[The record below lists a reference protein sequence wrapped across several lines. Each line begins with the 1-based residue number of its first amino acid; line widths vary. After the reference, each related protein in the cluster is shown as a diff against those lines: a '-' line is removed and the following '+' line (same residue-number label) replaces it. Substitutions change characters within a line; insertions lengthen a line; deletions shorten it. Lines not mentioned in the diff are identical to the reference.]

1 MIFIIGHK
9 NPDTDSI
16 CAAIAYAKLKNKL
29 GEGEFVPARCGE
41 INEETKFVLEKFGVE
56 APELL
61 ENASGKELILVD
73 HNEFSQAVD
82 GIENARIVE
91 VIDHHKVN
99 FNYNEPIYFLV
110 KPVGSTST
118 IIAEKYFE
126 AGIEPEKEIA
136 GILLGAILSDTV
148 VFKSPTTTEKDKE
161 IAKKLA
167 EIAGVDDIEKFG
179 IEVKKAKSNLE
190 GMSEEEIIKGDF
202 KVYEF
207 VGKKVGIGQV
217 EIVDYD
223 QVKGREDKIISEMEK
238 IREGEGYDLIVL
250 MVTNI
255 MDESSLLLAVG
266 NVAKVEEA
274 FGKKVENNRVLLPD
288 VMSRKKQVVPKIE
301 EVYKNQ

>member
-1 MIFIIGHK
+1 MIYVIGHK

-16 CAAIAYAKLKNKL
+16 CSAIAYARLKNKL
-29 GEGEFVPARCGE
+29 GKGEFKPVRCGPV
-41 INEETKFVLEKFGVE
+41 NPETKFILEKFGVE

-82 GIENARIVE
+82 GIENAKIVE
-91 VIDHHKVN
+91 VVDHHKVN
-99 FNYNEPIYFLV
+99 FNYSEPIYFLV
-110 KPVGSTST
+110 KPLGSTAT

-148 VFKSPTTTEKDKE
+148 VFKSPTTKEKDKE

-167 EIAGVDDIEKFG
+167 AIAGIDDIEKFG

-202 KVYEF
+202 KEF
-207 VGKKVGIGQV
+207 TFGDKKVGIGQV

-238 IREGEGYDLIVL
+238 MIGEGYDLVVL

-255 MDESSLLLAVG
+255 MDESSLLLVVG

-274 FGKKVENNRVLLPD
+274 FGKKVENNRVLLPG

-301 EVYKNQ
+301 EAYKNR

>member
-1 MIFIIGHK
+1 MIYVIGHK

-16 CAAIAYAKLKNKL
+16 CSAIAYARLKNKL
-29 GEGEFVPARCGE
+29 GEGEFKPARCGAV
-41 INEETKFVLEKFGVE
+41 NPETKFVLEKFGVE
-56 APELL
+56 EPELL

-82 GIENARIVE
+82 GIENAKIVE
-91 VIDHHKVN
+91 VVDHHKVN
-99 FNYNEPIYFLV
+99 FNYSEPIYFLV
-110 KPVGSTST
+110 KPLGSTAT

-126 AGIEPEKEIA
+126 AGIEIDKEIA

-167 EIAGVDDIEKFG
+167 AIAGIDDIEKFG

-202 KVYEF
+202 KIYEF
-207 VGKKVGIGQV
+207 AGKKVGIGQV

-238 IREGEGYDLIVL
+238 MIGEGFDLIVL

-255 MDESSLLLAVG
+255 MDESSLLLVVG

-274 FGKKVENNRVLLPD
+274 FGKKVENNRILLPG

-301 EVYKNQ
+301 EAYKNR

>member
-1 MIFIIGHK
+1 MIYVIGHK

-16 CAAIAYAKLKNKL
+16 CSAIAYARLKNKL
-29 GEGEFVPARCGE
+29 GEGEFAPARCGA
-41 INEETKFVLEKFGVE
+41 INPETKFVLEKFGVE
-56 APELL
+56 APEVL
-61 ENASGKELILVD
+61 ENASGRELILVD

-82 GIENARIVE
+82 GIENAKIVE
-91 VIDHHKVN
+91 VVDHHKVN
-99 FNYNEPIYFLV
+99 FNYSEPIYFLV
-110 KPVGSTST
+110 KPLGSTAT

-167 EIAGVDDIEKFG
+167 EIAGIDDIEKFG

-202 KVYEF
+202 KEF
-207 VGKKVGIGQV
+207 TFGDKKVGIGQV

-223 QVKGREDKIISEMEK
+223 QVKGREDEIISEMEK
-238 IREGEGYDLIVL
+238 MTGEGYDLVML

-255 MDESSLLLAVG
+255 MDESSLLLVAG
-266 NVAKVEEA
+266 NIVKVEEA
-274 FGKKVENNRVLLPD
+274 FGKKVENDRVLLPG

-301 EVYKNQ
+301 EAYKTR